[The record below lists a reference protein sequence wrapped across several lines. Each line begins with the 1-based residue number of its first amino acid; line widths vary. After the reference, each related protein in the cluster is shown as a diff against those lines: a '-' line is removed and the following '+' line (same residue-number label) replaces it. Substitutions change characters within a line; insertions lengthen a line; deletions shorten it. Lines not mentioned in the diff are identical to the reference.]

1 VKKTPIE
8 QDKNDKRLVS
18 DTKLPTPLRQVKEN
32 SLHILCMQLN
42 EMFTSC
48 DDLFFDLSGRA
59 SSNSEQNLYFESM
72 REIRLKKS
80 GLMAGFQREYE
91 RCFHE
96 LAGPA
101 TTKPANGQPF
111 NGNTL
116 SLVENDQLEQK
127 VAISGMI
134 TKCRANLQEELY
146 HLNCRFDFLVPGKQI
161 DEQSNPLDPQQICTA
176 FAKAAEILDLNI
188 KARII
193 LYKQF
198 DRFVISRLGKI
209 YNQANDWLVNAGVLP
224 KIRSTVRKAADEG
237 IYDTDQA
244 GGAPAGADVAS
255 HMLGLNELR
264 SLLSELRAVGL
275 PVPSVVAIIPGYNPA
290 APTISRHELMGG
302 LAQAQIHP
310 QQLNASAVELDIR
323 SAIREIL
330 MKSGHQGQPK
340 SVPPVEEDIINLV
353 AMFFDFVLDDPNVPV
368 QIQALLSRLQIP
380 VLKIALHDRRFFND
394 NKHPARLLIN
404 EIAGASI
411 GWSNLQQH
419 AQDQLYEKIAAAIQH
434 IHDNFTDDIA
444 VFAEQYETLKTFL
457 EQENRKTS
465 LVEKR
470 ASEAA
475 VGQATTNHVRALV
488 RNLLEER
495 CTGRSIPLDVH
506 RFLFDQ
512 WQNVLFLLYLKE
524 GERSASWLDGCQ
536 IVDDLI
542 WTVTPHQDEK
552 SQQRLLQMIEP
563 LFTRISQKLQLT
575 AVSIADLEASLAT
588 LRSVHERIRD
598 GLHAEL
604 QYVKIDSPP
613 VAAATPVASPTAM
626 PAAGIAEAPT
636 AAKAWES
643 MTAIERQQVQTHRLQ
658 FEFIQKAE
666 KLPIGT
672 WVEFSHL
679 DSEPGPVRFKLTAK
693 IDLTDSFV
701 FVNRFGTKIVEK
713 SRKAFAA
720 DLQQNIAT
728 VLERGSAF
736 DRAISRIANNLRDI
750 KAA

>member
-1 VKKTPIE
+1 VKKTPIG
-8 QDKNDKRLVS
+8 QDISDKRLVS

-32 SLHILCMQLN
+32 SLHLLCMQLN

-91 RCFHE
+91 RSFHE

-101 TTKPANGQPF
+101 AAKPANGQPF
-111 NGNTL
+111 SGNTL

-146 HLNCRFDFLVPGKQI
+146 HLNCRFDFLIPGKQI
-161 DEQSNPLDPQQICTA
+161 DEQSNPLDPQQICAA

-198 DRFVISRLGKI
+198 DRFVISRLGKV
-209 YNQANDWLVNAGVLP
+209 YNQANDWLINAGVLP
-224 KIRSTVRKAADEG
+224 KIRSAIRKAADEG
-237 IYDTDQA
+237 IYDTGQN
-244 GGAPAGADVAS
+244 GAVSGAEVAN
-255 HMLGLNELR
+255 HMVGLNELR

-275 PVPSVVAIIPGYNPA
+275 SVPSVVAIIPGYNPA
-290 APTISRHELMGG
+290 APTISRNELMGG
-302 LAQAQIHP
+302 LAQAQVHP
-310 QQLNASAVELDIR
+310 QQLDATVTELDIR
-323 SAIREIL
+323 SAIRQIL
-330 MKSGHQGQPK
+330 IKSGHHGQPK

-411 GWSNLQQH
+411 GWSSLQQH
-419 AQDQLYEKIAAAIQH
+419 AQDQLYEKISATVQQ
-434 IHDNFTDDIA
+434 IHDNFIDDTA
-444 VFAEQYETLKTFL
+444 VFTEQYEILKAYL

-495 CTGRSIPLDVH
+495 CAGRSIPLDVH

-512 WQNVLFLLYLKE
+512 WQGVLFLLYIKE

-552 SQQRLLQMIEP
+552 SQQRLAQMIEP
-563 LFTRISQKLQLT
+563 LFARISQKLQLT
-575 AVSIADLEASLAT
+575 AVSITELEAALAT
-588 LRSVHERIRD
+588 LRSVHQRIRD
-598 GLHAEL
+598 GLHTEL
-604 QYVKIDSPP
+604 QYIKADSP
-613 VAAATPVASPTAM
+613 VIAAAAAASNSITITASN
-626 PAAGIAEAPT
+626 AVDT
-636 AAKAWES
+636 ASGKPWES
-643 MTAIERQQVQTHRLQ
+643 MTAIERQQVQTQRLQ

-672 WVEFSHL
+672 WIEFSHI
-679 DSEPGPVRFKLTAK
+679 DGEPGPLRFKLTAK

-701 FVNRFGTKIVEK
+701 FVNRFGTKIVDK

-736 DRAISRIANNLRDI
+736 DRAISRIATNLREI

>member
-1 VKKTPIE
+1 MKKTPIG
-8 QDKNDKRLVS
+8 QDKSDKRLVS

-32 SLHILCMQLN
+32 SLHLLCMQLN

-91 RCFHE
+91 RSFHE

-101 TTKPANGQPF
+101 TPKSANSPSFSGS
-111 NGNTL
+111 TL

-198 DRFVISRLGKI
+198 DRFVISRLGKV

-237 IYDTDQA
+237 IYDTA
-244 GGAPAGADVAS
+244 GSAGTAASGAEAAS
-255 HMLGLNELR
+255 QMVGLNELR
-264 SLLSELRAVGL
+264 SLLSELRAVGIS
-275 PVPSVVAIIPGYNPA
+275 VPSVVAIIPGYNPG
-290 APTISRHELMGG
+290 APTISRNELMGG
-302 LAQAQIHP
+302 LLQAQIHP
-310 QQLNASAVELDIR
+310 QQLDASVSELDIR
-323 SAIREIL
+323 SAIRQIL
-330 MKSGHQGQPK
+330 IKAGHQGQPK

-419 AQDQLYEKIAAAIQH
+419 AQDQLYEKIAAVIQH
-434 IHDNFTDDIA
+434 IHDNFTDDVTI
-444 VFAEQYETLKTFL
+444 FSEQYEMLKAYL

-488 RNLLEER
+488 RTLLEER
-495 CTGRSIPLDVH
+495 CAGRSIPLDVH
-506 RFLFDQ
+506 RFLFEQ

-542 WTVTPHQDEK
+542 WTVTPHKDEK

-575 AVSIADLEASLAT
+575 AVSITELEASLET
-588 LRSVHERIRD
+588 LRSVHQRIRD
-598 GLHAEL
+598 GLHTEL
-604 QYVKIDSPP
+604 QYIKAEPP
-613 VAAATPVASPTAM
+613 VVINNDEPVIATGAVSEVPPNK
-626 PAAGIAEAPT
+626 P
-636 AAKAWES
+636 WES
-643 MTAIERQQVQTHRLQ
+643 MTAIERQQVQNQRLQ

-672 WVEFSHL
+672 WIEFTHL
-679 DSEPGPVRFKLTAK
+679 DGEPGPLRFKLTAK

-720 DLQQNIAT
+720 DLQQNIAA

>member
-1 VKKTPIE
+1 VKKTPIG
-8 QDKNDKRLVS
+8 QDISDKRLVS

-32 SLHILCMQLN
+32 SLHLLCMQLN

-91 RCFHE
+91 RSFHE

-101 TTKPANGQPF
+101 AAKPANGQPF
-111 NGNTL
+111 SGNTL

-146 HLNCRFDFLVPGKQI
+146 HLNCRFDFLIPGKQI
-161 DEQSNPLDPQQICTA
+161 DEQSNPLDPQQICAA

-198 DRFVISRLGKI
+198 DRFVISRLGKV
-209 YNQANDWLVNAGVLP
+209 YNQANDWLINAGVLP
-224 KIRSTVRKAADEG
+224 KIRSAIRKAADEG
-237 IYDTDQA
+237 IYDTGQN
-244 GGAPAGADVAS
+244 GAVSGAEVAN
-255 HMLGLNELR
+255 HMVGLNELR

-275 PVPSVVAIIPGYNPA
+275 SVPSVVAIIPGYNPA
-290 APTISRHELMGG
+290 APTISRNELMGG
-302 LAQAQIHP
+302 LAQAQVHP
-310 QQLNASAVELDIR
+310 QQLDATVTELDIR
-323 SAIREIL
+323 SAIRQIL
-330 MKSGHQGQPK
+330 IKSGHHGQPK

-411 GWSNLQQH
+411 GWSSLQQH
-419 AQDQLYEKIAAAIQH
+419 AQDQLYEKISATVQQ
-434 IHDNFTDDIA
+434 IHDNFIDDTA
-444 VFAEQYETLKTFL
+444 VFTEQYEILKAYL

-495 CTGRSIPLDVH
+495 CAGRSIPLDVH

-512 WQNVLFLLYLKE
+512 WQGVLFLLYIKE

-552 SQQRLLQMIEP
+552 SQQRLAQMIEP
-563 LFTRISQKLQLT
+563 LFARISQKLQLT
-575 AVSIADLEASLAT
+575 AVSITELEAALAT
-588 LRSVHERIRD
+588 LRSVHQRIRD
-598 GLHAEL
+598 GLHTEL
-604 QYVKIDSPP
+604 QYIKADSP
-613 VAAATPVASPTAM
+613 VIAAAAAASNSVTITASN
-626 PAAGIAEAPT
+626 AVDT
-636 AAKAWES
+636 ASGKPWES
-643 MTAIERQQVQTHRLQ
+643 MTAIERQQVQTQRLQ

-672 WVEFSHL
+672 WIEFSHI
-679 DSEPGPVRFKLTAK
+679 DGEPGPLRFKLTAK

-701 FVNRFGTKIVEK
+701 FVNRFGTKIVDK

-736 DRAISRIANNLRDI
+736 DRAISRIATNLREI

>member
-8 QDKNDKRLVS
+8 QDKIDKRLVS

-91 RCFHE
+91 RSFHE

-101 TTKPANGQPF
+101 TAKSSGNQPF

-146 HLNCRFDFLVPGKQI
+146 HLNCRFDFLIPGKQI

-198 DRFVISRLGKI
+198 DRFVISRLSKI
-209 YNQANDWLVNAGVLP
+209 YSQANDWLVNAGVLP
-224 KIRSTVRKAADEG
+224 KIRSTVRKAADES
-237 IYDTDQA
+237 IYDGGQANAPIGAEA
-244 GGAPAGADVAS
+244 GGQMV
-255 HMLGLNELR
+255 GLNELR
-264 SLLSELRAVGL
+264 SLLSELRAVGIS
-275 PVPSVVAIIPGYNPA
+275 VPSVVAIIPGYNPA
-290 APTISRHELMGG
+290 APTISRNELMGG

-310 QQLNASAVELDIR
+310 QQLNAAASELDIR

-330 MKSGHQGQPK
+330 MKAGHHGQPK

-404 EIAGASI
+404 EIASASI
-411 GWSNLQQH
+411 GWSGLQQH
-419 AQDQLYEKIAAAIQH
+419 AQDQLYERITATIQH
-434 IHDNFTDDIA
+434 IHDNFIDDVTI
-444 VFAEQYETLKTFL
+444 FSEQYESLKAYL

-495 CTGRSIPLDVH
+495 CAGRPIPLDVH
-506 RFLFDQ
+506 RFLFEQ
-512 WQNVLFLLYLKE
+512 WQSVLFLLYLKE

-542 WTVTPHQDEK
+542 WTVMPHQDEK
-552 SQQRLLQMIEP
+552 SQQRLVQMIEP
-563 LFTRISQKLQLT
+563 LFVRISQKLQLT
-575 AVSIADLEASLAT
+575 AVSTAELEAALMA

-598 GLHAEL
+598 GLHTEL
-604 QYVKIDSPP
+604 QYVKTDPP
-613 VAAATPVASPTAM
+613 ATTA
-626 PAAGIAEAPT
+626 T
-636 AAKAWES
+636 ATATLSANTVETSGKAWES
-643 MTAIERQQVQTHRLQ
+643 MTAIERQQVQNQRLQ

-666 KLPIGT
+666 KLPIGA
-672 WVEFSHL
+672 WIEFSHL
-679 DSEPGPVRFKLTAK
+679 DGEPGPLRFKLTAK

-713 SRKAFAA
+713 SRKAFAG
-720 DLQQNIAT
+720 DLQQNIAS

-736 DRAISRIANNLRDI
+736 DRAISRIATNLRDI